1 MARATRGWGP
11 PLPERFCF
19 YFSSKNAEIYAFSL
33 RKTYNSDCSHKP
45 GPGGGLIDPL
55 GAEDVKGRGLKI

>member
-1 MARATRGWGP
+1 VARATRGGVTP
-11 PLPERFCF
+11 SQRDFVF
-19 YFSSKNAEIYAFSL
+19 TFQVKMQIYAFSL
-33 RKTYNSDCSHKP
+33 RKTYNSYCSHKP